1 MELFHNGFF
10 GLIVLVLD
18 IWALI
23 HIIGS
28 DRGVG
33 SKVFW
38 VILVLILP
46 LLGFFIWLI
55 FGPRTKRSSS
65 T

>member
-1 MELFHNGFF
+1 MEMYYNGFF
-10 GLIVLVLD
+10 GLIVLILD
-18 IWALI
+18 IWAFI

-28 DRGVG
+28 DHSIGG
-33 SKVFW
+33 KVFW
-38 VILVLILP
+38 VILVLLLP

-55 FGPRTKRSSS
+55 FGPRARRSI